1 MKLVSSPLTLLRP
14 ARGRA
19 AAILPACATV
29 LASILVSI
37 APARAQNAPAA
48 EPDAKVILMQM
59 ANFMSTLPSFSVD
72 VRDAYDSV
80 QTSGQKIE
88 YGETRKI
95 TVARPDRM
103 RIDSVESDG
112 DRQTL
117 IIDAKDITLFSQP
130 ANVFAQTPSPGSLDQ
145 AIVRF
150 VRDLGMRLPFAALL
164 LSSAPADIER
174 RTKTLDYVETTS
186 ILGAPAHHIAGRTDG
201 VDYQIWIADGDKP
214 LPLRLVLTYTDEQGE
229 PQFRA
234 QFSDWKLA
242 PQLTDA
248 TFAFT
253 PPPGARR
260 IAFLAEMP
268 RSVAPAATKATT
280 ATTATTATKS
290 AATVNA
296 GEKK

>member
-1 MKLVSSPLTLLRP
+1 MKRLLPPSPLPRP
-14 ARGRA
+14 ARGRI
-19 AAILPACATV
+19 AAILLACAAV
-29 LASILVSI
+29 LVSI
-37 APARAQNAPAA
+37 TPASAQTAPAA
-48 EPDAKVILMQM
+48 KPDAQAILMHM
-59 ANFMSTLPSFSVD
+59 AQFMSKLPSFSVD
-72 VRDAYDSV
+72 VRDAYDTV
-80 QTSGQKIE
+80 QKSGQKIE

-103 RIDSVESDG
+103 RIEAVESDG

-150 VRDLGMRLPFAALL
+150 VRDLGMRLPFAVLL
-164 LSSAPADIER
+164 VSTAPTDIER
-174 RTKTLDYVETTS
+174 RTKTLDYVEKTS

-268 RSVAPAATKATT
+268 RSVAPATAKATT